1 MQTGTTA
8 VLIYDARCSLCRG
21 CMKWIEL
28 HAIRGDAFEFISCQ
42 SEERKKRFPEITDEA
57 CRKSLQLAL
66 SGGQILVGEEALP
79 EILMRLKG
87 YWRLCVF
94 FRIPILKTV
103 LYAVYRWVSNNRFI
117 ISQTIEPLVG
127 EREKEQ

>member
-1 MQTGTTA
+1 
-8 VLIYDARCSLCRG
+8 
-21 CMKWIEL
+21 MKWIEL
-28 HAIRGDAFEFISCQ
+28 HAIRGDAFAFISCQ

-66 SGGQILVGEEALP
+66 PGGQILVGEEALP

-87 YWRLCVF
+87 YRRLCVF

-103 LYAVYRWVSNNRFI
+103 LYAIYRWVSNNRFI
-117 ISQTIEPLVG
+117 ISQTIQPLVG
-127 EREKEQ
+127 E

>member
-28 HAIRGDAFEFISCQ
+28 HAIRENAFEFISCQ

-66 SGGQILVGEEALP
+66 SGGQILVGEEVLP

-103 LYAVYRWVSNNRFI
+103 LYADYRLVSNNRFI
-117 ISQTIEPLVG
+117 ISQTIQPLVG